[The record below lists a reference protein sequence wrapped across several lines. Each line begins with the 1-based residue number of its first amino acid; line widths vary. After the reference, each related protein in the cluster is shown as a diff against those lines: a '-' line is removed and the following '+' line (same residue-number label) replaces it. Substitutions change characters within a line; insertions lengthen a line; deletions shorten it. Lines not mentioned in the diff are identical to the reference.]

1 MEEVVFPTC
10 HRCGQACPGSQLG
23 VGVGWPGCSSTPGS
37 GPKPVRRSGGS
48 RGRNPKRK
56 AAQVPLSL
64 SSLTPSSSFSSLGL
78 SHANPCPAYRLPPP
92 PQQPDL
98 WPHQELRHPSKLLGL
113 CPHHALCLDPIS
125 LCVGGDASLYLSQ
138 PFFRGEGLALAS
150 L

>member
-1 MEEVVFPTC
+1 M
-10 HRCGQACPGSQLG
+10 
-23 VGVGWPGCSSTPGS
+23 
-37 GPKPVRRSGGS
+37 GGL
-48 RGRNPKRK
+48 NDEKDC
-56 AAQVPLSL
+56 ASL
-64 SSLTPSSSFSSLGL
+64 NSFL
-78 SHANPCPAYRLPPP
+78 YRLPPP